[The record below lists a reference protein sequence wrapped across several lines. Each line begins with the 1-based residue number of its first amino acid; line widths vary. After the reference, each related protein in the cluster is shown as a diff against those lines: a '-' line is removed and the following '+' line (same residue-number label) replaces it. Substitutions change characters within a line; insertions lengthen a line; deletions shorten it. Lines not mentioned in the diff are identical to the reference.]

1 MVNDEI
7 MQKLNV
13 FYIIYKKEISGDENL
28 SSLIFILML
37 IFIKDGVIIL
47 GYFKEEEKWKILE
60 KLK

>member
-1 MVNDEI
+1 

>member
-1 MVNDEI
+1 MFATLFI
-7 MQKLNV
+7 
-13 FYIIYKKEISGDENL
+13 KKEISGDENL
-28 SSLIFILML
+28 SSLIFYIML